1 MAQSFLPNKRERRIK
16 KTKEKWSSIIDIIL
30 KQSRQSKII
39 KQHTIPKRD
48 FFKY

>member
-1 MAQSFLPNKRERRIK
+1 MAQSFLPNKREKKIK

-39 KQHTIPKRD
+39 KQHTIPNQD
-48 FFKY
+48 FYKY